1 MIKNQIVGSKRMIY
15 QYCFSHPLGLVW
27 KILTNPSL
35 ISILQP
41 NFHNF
46 KNYQLSYQSDS
57 LEYQVGSRFEVKLGG
72 SCLLNVEID
81 NIIETEYFCQIRWKG
96 TIPNFL
102 LLSFT
107 CLFSFHYL
115 EEYKTMFVSNYNI
128 TYHNPESAQLILF
141 DENKKRYMYY
151 MYINNFIST
160 KEYLTM
166 QIETINIK
174 GHFAFARKIMN
185 NVKIIFELIGEM
197 KYCSGDI
204 TKEGAVFIF
213 ILHKLNPL
221 TKEMI
226 LIIKI
231 DQIKI
236 ENRYMKLKLTL
247 SDKKNILPKRT
258 ITIEVNKNK
267 NNNMLFVFA
276 HKFVRPIN
284 EEQINALSV
293 IKKNVLKKLAKIIE
307 LNYNK
312 NNTLD
317 GYKI

>member
-1 MIKNQIVGSKRMIY
+1 
-15 QYCFSHPLGLVW
+15 
-27 KILTNPSL
+27 
-35 ISILQP
+35 
-41 NFHNF
+41 
-46 KNYQLSYQSDS
+46 
-57 LEYQVGSRFEVKLGG
+57 
-72 SCLLNVEID
+72 
-81 NIIETEYFCQIRWKG
+81 
-96 TIPNFL
+96 
-102 LLSFT
+102 
-107 CLFSFHYL
+107 
-115 EEYKTMFVSNYNI
+115 MFVSNYNI
-128 TYHNPESAQLILF
+128 TYHNPESAQLLLF

-293 IKKNVLKKLAKIIE
+293 IKKNVLKKLGKIIE